1 MGNERLRNAMAKA
14 RVDVS
19 TVSTKTGVDPK
30 TVHRWLAGRTP
41 HARHRWAISQLLDE
55 EDTYLWPETT
65 SGKRAGKAS
74 KAELVELYPFR
85 SAVHPT
91 LWWNVF
97 GRAQQQIDVLVYA
110 ANFLHEQF
118 PALND
123 LLSEKAAAGCKVRIA
138 LGDPDC
144 EVVKARGDEECFGH
158 GIETRCRVALM
169 HYRPLIGVAGIDV
182 RLHRTTLYNSMYR
195 GDDDLLVNAHLWGVN
210 AYRAPVIHLRRVAP
224 TSLFDAYAASFDA
237 VWATAEPLP
246 LSVEQERHG

>member
-1 MGNERLRNAMAKA
+1 
-14 RVDVS
+14 
-19 TVSTKTGVDPK
+19 
-30 TVHRWLAGRTP
+30 
-41 HARHRWAISQLLDE
+41 LLDE

-91 LWWNVF
+91 LWWNLF

-123 LLSEKAAAGCKVRIA
+123 LLSEKAAAGCKVRVA

-144 EVVKARGDEECFGH
+144 EVVKARGEEECFGH

-182 RLHRTTLYNSMYR
+182 RLHRTTLTTRCTEATTICWSTPTCGESTPTGHPSYTFAEWRPQASSTPTPPALTRYGPQQSLYR
-195 GDDDLLVNAHLWGVN
+195 
-210 AYRAPVIHLRRVAP
+210 
-224 TSLFDAYAASFDA
+224 
-237 VWATAEPLP
+237 
-246 LSVEQERHG
+246 